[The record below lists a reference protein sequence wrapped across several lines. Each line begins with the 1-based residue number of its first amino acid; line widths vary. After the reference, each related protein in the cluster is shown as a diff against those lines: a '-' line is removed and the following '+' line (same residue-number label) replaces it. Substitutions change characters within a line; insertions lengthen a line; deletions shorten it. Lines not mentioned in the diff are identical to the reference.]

1 MCCAGC
7 EAVANAIVDNH
18 LEGFYDHRTANPATA
33 EELLPESLRELTL
46 YDNDELQKTF
56 VQNLAGDRRE
66 AALILEGITCAA
78 CVWLNERHVQAL
90 PGVISFQ
97 VNYSN
102 HRAQLAWDN
111 SQLNLSD
118 VLKAISEIGYH
129 AHPFDPG
136 RQEALHKQERRQAIR
151 RIGVAA
157 VGMMQVMMM
166 AVAMYLGADEGMS
179 DSIRNLLRWASL
191 VVATPVVLYSAQAF
205 FRSAWRDLKF
215 RQLGMDVPV
224 SLAIGAA
231 FLASIWATVRGVGEV
246 YFDSVTMFT
255 FFLLLG
261 RFLELSARHKAGE
274 IADELVRLVPAT
286 AHKKTADGIEPVP
299 VTELTV
305 GDEIV
310 VKGGELIAADG
321 VIVEGKTSVDES
333 LLTGESL
340 PLSKQLGDYLIG
352 GSINRASPVTLKLEK
367 LGQDTVLAGISRL
380 LERAQAEKPEIAQLA
395 NRVAGWFV
403 AVLLLV
409 AVCVFSFWYWREP
422 ANALWI
428 TLSVLVVTCPC
439 ALSLATPVAITA
451 TVGVLTKMGVLTT
464 RGHALETLSS
474 VTDMVFDKTGTL
486 TRGKLF
492 VTEIKILGKVS
503 QMQVHALAAGL
514 ESYSEH
520 PIAVA
525 ISAGVKKSADVEVI
539 ESLPGMGI
547 LGRHEGQLLRLGNL
561 SYVRQ
566 WHADF
571 DDVTTTDTCI
581 YLATQDSMLA
591 RFELGD
597 EIRSEAK
604 EVVMALKQL
613 GIKLHILSGDN
624 EAAVAKVA
632 GQLNIKTAFAKQ
644 LPDDKLAYVK
654 NLQQQGRV
662 VAMVG
667 DGVNDAPVLA
677 GADVSIAMG
686 GGAQLAQASADMV
699 LLSENLNRLPQ
710 SIKRAKATL
719 KIVRQNFI
727 WAIGYNLLALPLAAA
742 GYIAPWMAAIG
753 MSFSS
758 LFVVLNALRLRE
770 SRRTKD

>member
-111 SQLNLSD
+111 SQLSLSD

-310 VKGGELIAADG
+310 VKGGELIPADG

>member
-18 LEGFYDHRTANPATA
+18 LEGFYDHRTANPATP

-310 VKGGELIAADG
+310 VKGGELIPADG

-604 EVVMALKQL
+604 EVVKALKQL

>member
-310 VKGGELIAADG
+310 VKGGELIPADG

>member
-18 LEGFYDHRTANPATA
+18 LEGFYDHRTANPATP

-310 VKGGELIAADG
+310 VKGGELIPADG